1 MVVQH
6 NLQAINANRMLGIT
20 QGTLSSS
27 TEKLSSGY
35 KINRAADDA
44 AGLSISEKMRKQ
56 IRGLDQA
63 SSNAEDGISAVQT
76 AEGALQEVTDM
87 LQRMN
92 ELAVQ
97 ASNGTNSTTDRQSIQ
112 DEINQL
118 TTEIDRVAETTKFN
132 ETYLLKGNADGTSS
146 SQLVNAHDA
155 GLAGKLVD
163 NGKTAKFTVDS
174 ELNEGDKVTIAGAE
188 YTIGTDAAGKTSADG
203 YKAIAQDSTKVKVG
217 DSITDGKTGV
227 TYTIVNKA
235 TFADVKSTAAGALK
249 LTDKKSTFK
258 IEHADGSV
266 SEYAIDSTATAGTA
280 GKLTSTVDAE
290 ELIRQELASGS
301 KITMTADANG
311 TACEVEI
318 VDALVTTG
326 VSREISSYN
335 SNFSSAAGAA
345 ATTNDRMDVD
355 HLAVATGIKK
365 TGTTV
370 VADAGDLREGDSI
383 TIGGVTTKLT
393 TKTPK
398 SASDISSVIE
408 KLDDGATVKISRDNG
423 TGTKQPQTYTIGK
436 KTDAVNNV
444 YTIADLADMIKH
456 GDDVEITVADTDYD
470 ALNEAAKKGITL
482 GQPNAGGAGGAIN
495 AVAYTV
501 VGNVKSEDSDV
512 ISKADAL
519 QKIADELQKASS
531 IGTDTAATVVN
542 NNDGTFE
549 INKGSVEVKDKL
561 NFSLHVGADADM
573 TNKITVNLESMSAAG
588 LGIKGINVNDETGM
602 SATYAVDS
610 IEDAIKKVSS
620 QRSALGAVQN
630 RLEHTIKNL
639 DNVVEN
645 TTAAES
651 QIRDTDMATEM
662 VKYSNSNIL
671 AQAGQSMLA
680 QANQSNQGVLS
691 LLG

>member
-6 NLQAINANRMLGIT
+6 NLTAINANRMLGIT
-20 QGTLSSS
+20 QGTLSGS

-56 IRGLDQA
+56 IRGLTKA

-112 DEINQL
+112 DEIDQL

-174 ELNEGDKVTIAGAE
+174 KLNEGDKVTIAGAE
-188 YTIGTDAAGKTSADG
+188 YTIGTDAAGKSGTDG
-203 YKAIAQDSTKVKVG
+203 YKKIPGAVDTTKVSAG
-217 DSITDGKTGV
+217 DSITQKSTGIS
-227 TYTIVNKA
+227 YTVVDKA
-235 TFADVKSTAAGALK
+235 TVAD
-249 LTDKKSTFK
+249 LTGTDYEITPSKSTFTVT
-258 IEHADGSV
+258 HADGSTSV
-266 SEYAIDSTATAGTA
+266 YDAINDAT
-280 GKLTSTVDAE
+280 DAKNV
-290 ELIRQELASGS
+290 IAKELAAGS
-301 KITMTADANG
+301 TITLTADKNG
-311 TACEVEI
+311 KACNIEI
-318 VDALVTTG
+318 VNSLTTTG
-326 VSREISSYN
+326 ANREISSIK
-335 SNFSSAAGAA
+335 AGTVDELVKESKI
-345 ATTNDRMDVD
+345 ATDSTQ
-355 HLAVATGIKK
+355 LK
-365 TGTTV
+365 
-370 VADAGDLREGDSI
+370 EGDSV
-383 TIGGVTTKLT
+383 TINGNTTTFLAN
-393 TKTPK
+393 TPAT
-398 SASDISSVIE
+398 ASDFADIIS
-408 KLDDGATVKISRDNG
+408 KLDDGAKVQIGRNDGNNTKTAVEYTVGS
-423 TGTKQPQTYTIGK
+423 
-436 KTDAVNNV
+436 KTDVVNKV
-444 YTIADLADMIKH
+444 YTVADLANLIQD
-456 GDDVEITVADTDYD
+456 GDDVNIATNAKDYD
-470 ALNEAAKKGITL
+470 AINEAGAKGITISTN
-482 GQPNAGGAGGAIN
+482 GTVD
-495 AVAYTV
+495 VANKYTA
-501 VGNVKSEDSDV
+501 VGNVKSENSDV

-519 QKIADELQKASS
+519 QKIAEELQKASS
-531 IGTDTAATVVN
+531 IGTDTAATVKN
-542 NNDGTFE
+542 NNDGTFD

-662 VKYSNSNIL
+662 VKYSNANIL
-671 AQAGQSMLA
+671 SQAGQSMLA

>member
-6 NLQAINANRMLGIT
+6 NLTAINANRMLGIT

-112 DEINQL
+112 DEIDQL

-174 ELNEGDKVTIAGAE
+174 KLNEGDKVTIAGAE
-188 YTIGTDAAGKTSADG
+188 YTIGTDAAGKSGTDG
-203 YKAIAQDSTKVKVG
+203 YKKIPGAVDTTKVSAG
-217 DSITDGKTGV
+217 DSITQKSTGIS
-227 TYTIVNKA
+227 YTVVDKA
-235 TFADVKSTAAGALK
+235 TVAD
-249 LTDKKSTFK
+249 LTGTDYEITPSKSTFTVT
-258 IEHADGSV
+258 HADGSTSV
-266 SEYAIDSTATAGTA
+266 YDAINDAT
-280 GKLTSTVDAE
+280 DAKNV
-290 ELIRQELASGS
+290 IAKELAAGS
-301 KITMTADANG
+301 TITLTADKNG
-311 TACEVEI
+311 KACNIEI
-318 VDALVTTG
+318 VNSLTTTG
-326 VSREISSYN
+326 ANREISSIK
-335 SNFSSAAGAA
+335 AGTVDELVKESKI
-345 ATTNDRMDVD
+345 ATDSTQ
-355 HLAVATGIKK
+355 LK
-365 TGTTV
+365 
-370 VADAGDLREGDSI
+370 EGDSV
-383 TIGGVTTKLT
+383 TINGNTTTFLAN
-393 TKTPK
+393 TPAT
-398 SASDISSVIE
+398 ASDLADIIS
-408 KLDDGATVKISRDNG
+408 KLDDGAKVQIGRNDGNNTKTAVEYTVGS
-423 TGTKQPQTYTIGK
+423 
-436 KTDAVNNV
+436 KTDVVNKV
-444 YTIADLADMIKH
+444 YTVADLANLIQD
-456 GDDVEITVADTDYD
+456 GDDVNIATNAKDYD
-470 ALNEAAKKGITL
+470 AINEAGAKGITIST
-482 GQPNAGGAGGAIN
+482 NGAIDAAN
-495 AVAYTV
+495 KYTA

-519 QKIADELQKASS
+519 QKIAEELQKASS
-531 IGTDTAATVVN
+531 IGTDTAATVKN
-542 NNDGTFE
+542 NNDGTFD